1 MLNPNRGEFTRLPQS
16 GKVTGEYT
24 MDGTNHNLLEN
35 KVILVTG
42 AGQGIGQ
49 AMTTVFA
56 QNGAIVYA
64 NDVRHGTV
72 EEWNEAVNQ
81 AASGEVRPLYFDI
94 SSEQEAKTA
103 VMKIKKEV
111 GHIDGMVNNAGV
123 EFNELIGMISRDNM
137 EKMFSVNVYGAINM
151 LQIVSR
157 VMSRQESGGSIVN
170 IASMTALRGNRGQL
184 VYSATK
190 GAIVSLTK
198 SAAKELAEKKIRV
211 NAIAPGLTNT
221 AMMQQADNDKLQS
234 RINNI
239 CMGRLAEPEDIA
251 KACMFMLSDLS
262 SYVSGQVLAVDGCTI
277 M

>member
-1 MLNPNRGEFTRLPQS
+1 MENNYGLL
-16 GKVTGEYT
+16 
-24 MDGTNHNLLEN
+24 MD
-35 KVILVTG
+35 KVIIVTG
-42 AGQGIGQ
+42 AGRGIGQ
-49 AMTTVFA
+49 AMATVFA

-64 NDVRHGTV
+64 TDIREGSI
-72 EEWNEAVNQ
+72 EAWSAEVNRE
-81 AASGEVRPLYFDI
+81 ASGEIRPVYFDVT
-94 SSEQEAKTA
+94 SEQEAKA
-103 VMKIKKEV
+103 AIMQVKKAC
-111 GHIDGMVNNAGV
+111 GHIDGLVNNAGV
-123 EFNELIGMISRDNM
+123 EFNELIGMISRDHM
-137 EKMFSVNVYGAINM
+137 EKMFSVNVYGTINM

-157 VMSRQESGGSIVN
+157 VMGRQENGGSIIN

-190 GAIVSLTK
+190 GAVVSLTK

-221 AMMQQADNDKLQS
+221 AMMRQADPEKLQS
-234 RINNI
+234 RISNI

-262 SYVSGQVLAVDGCTI
+262 GYVSGQVLAVDGCAI